1 MHNASFLESLGAT
14 TVIDR
19 KASDVGKEIANVTKD
34 SHIDIVF
41 DAISLEDT
49 QNAGWDALAPNGTL
63 VVLSPLTVDLAKY
76 SNKKAV
82 DDIQGN
88 VHTPRLRALGIS
100 LYKAL
105 PELIGTGKLKV
116 CHCAVFYA
124 GPA

>member
-1 MHNASFLESLGAT
+1 MHNVSHLESLGAT

-19 KASDVGKEIANVTKD
+19 KASDVGKEIANATRG
-34 SHIDIVF
+34 SHIEIVF

-49 QNAGWDALAPNGTL
+49 QNTGWDALAPNGTL
-63 VVLSPLTVDLAKY
+63 VVLSPLTVDIAKY

-82 DDIQGN
+82 DDLQGN

-105 PELIGTGKLKV
+105 PELIETGKLKV
-116 CHCAVFYA
+116 CHHAVLWGLSY
-124 GPA
+124 